1 MSKNKIKQ
9 ITQPT
14 VKLLELNLNQ
24 RSEEFKKEG
33 VQIILLSKSIYKKLC
48 KELHYKLKYY
58 KGIKIQSL

>member
-1 MSKNKIKQ
+1 MKIKQ
-9 ITQPT
+9 VTQPN
-14 VKLLELNLNQ
+14 VKLLELTLSQ
-24 RSEEFKKEG
+24 RSEEFKNDG